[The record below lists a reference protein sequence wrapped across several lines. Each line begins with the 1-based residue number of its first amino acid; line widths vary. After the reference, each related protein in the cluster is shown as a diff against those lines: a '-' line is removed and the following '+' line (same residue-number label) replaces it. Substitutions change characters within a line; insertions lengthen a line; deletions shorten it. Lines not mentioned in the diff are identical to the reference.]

1 MTTSYGEIP
10 GMFPML
16 IPSRPL
22 SLVFATQTRNVRI
35 QSIFDEQRVLMNTFG
50 MWITPKAIQDLL
62 DELEA

>member
-1 MTTSYGEIP
+1 MNDELWGNPRHVPHADT
-10 GMFPML
+10 L
-16 IPSRPL
+16 PSL

-35 QSIFDEQRVLMNTFG
+35 QSIFDEQSVLMNTFG